1 MRFILL
7 AFLLAGTTLRTQA
20 QDIILRTNGDEV
32 KARVVALTPTDVAYV
47 PATEPPSTDTLHMPA
62 PEVFMIHYAN
72 GTKEV
77 LAAPTGAP
85 APGLGRTPQEMT
97 NQGRQDAKRYFKA
110 PGAFWGTFGA
120 TFATIPVLG
129 GLGGLATG
137 AAIAASAPKDS
148 RFVVPNKELLADP
161 NYMRGYE
168 KQAQR
173 KKLGKAATGFGV
185 GLVTG
190 AVVWVGIALASTRH
204 F

>member
-1 MRFILL
+1 MRS
-7 AFLLAGTTLRTQA
+7 FLLVFFFIATVLGAQA
-20 QDIILRTNGDEV
+20 QDVILRTNGDEV
-32 KARVVALTPTDVAYV
+32 KAQVVAITPEKVAYV
-47 PATEPPSTDTLHMPA
+47 PATEPPSTDTLYMPA
-62 PEVFMIHYAN
+62 PEVFMIRYAN

-77 LAAPTGAP
+77 LAAAAP
-85 APGLGRTPQEMT
+85 APGLGRTPQEML
-97 NQGRQDAKRYFKA
+97 NQGRQDARRYFKA

-120 TFATIPVLG
+120 TFITVPFLG
-129 GLGGLATG
+129 GLGGIATG
-137 AAIAASAPKDS
+137 TAIAVSPPKDN
-148 RFVVPNKELLADP
+148 RIVVPNKELLADA

-190 AVVWVGIALASTRH
+190 AVVWVGVALANTRH